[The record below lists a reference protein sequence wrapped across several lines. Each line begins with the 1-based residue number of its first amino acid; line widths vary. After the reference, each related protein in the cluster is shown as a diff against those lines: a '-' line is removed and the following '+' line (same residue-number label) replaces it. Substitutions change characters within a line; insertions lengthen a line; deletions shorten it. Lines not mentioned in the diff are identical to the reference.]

1 MAKIDLTNT
10 AVLYNWQ
17 DGNMMK
23 AADYKKEREA
33 LVVAIN
39 DNYDRI
45 KELENATQVTVPK
58 EFAWEATEGQFQFTI
73 TNQTFPD
80 IPFILEVSM
89 EGFVLTETEEFT
101 KINNTTI
108 ELSEPVS
115 AGTRVYARWY
125 EVRSLKMFTDDLS
138 TYNIMGV
145 F

>member
-1 MAKIDLTNT
+1 MAKIDLGNG

-17 DGNMMK
+17 DGNLMK

-45 KELENATQVTVPK
+45 KELENATEVTTPK
-58 EFAWEATEGQFQFTI
+58 EFFWEATEGQLEFTLEGE
-73 TNQTFPD
+73 TFPD

-125 EVRSLKMFTDDLS
+125 EVRTLKLFTTDLT